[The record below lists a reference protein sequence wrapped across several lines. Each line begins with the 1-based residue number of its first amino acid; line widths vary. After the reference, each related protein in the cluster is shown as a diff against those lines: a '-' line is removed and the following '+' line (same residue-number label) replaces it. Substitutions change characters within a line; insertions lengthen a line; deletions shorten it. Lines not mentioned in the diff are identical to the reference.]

1 MNIHTFNKTSQKLTN
16 CFGTLSFLIVFP
28 PGLVSHRFVLKPCHF
43 VFVSTRFGL
52 SQVCF
57 GTLPFWFCFH
67 QVGFPHRFVLEP
79 CHFDFVST
87 RLGSLTGLFW
97 NLAILIVFPPGLV
110 SHRFVLESCH
120 LDFVSIRLVSLT
132 VFWFTLSGV
141 FSSSVPLQVC
151 LGDCQL
157 GVHFHRVWSLTGL
170 FWNLA
175 FLLCF
180 HQVGFSYRFVWNL
193 AILILF
199 SPGLSQGWF
208 GTFSRFDFV
217 SKKVGFLHNLFLENI
232 ISVFIQS

>member
-1 MNIHTFNKTSQKLTN
+1 MFWNLAIFD
-16 CFGTLSFLIVFP
+16 
-28 PGLVSHRFVLKPCHF
+28 
-43 VFVSTRFGL
+43 FVSTRFGL

-57 GTLPFWFCFH
+57 GTLPF
-67 QVGFPHRFVLEP
+67 L
-79 CHFDFVST
+79 
-87 RLGSLTGLFW
+87 
-97 NLAILIVFPPGLV
+97 ILFPPGLV
-110 SHRFVLESCH
+110 SHRFVLEPCH
-120 LDFVSIRLVSLT
+120 LDFVSIRLGSLT
-132 VFWFTLSGV
+132 VFWLTLPGV
-141 FSSSVPLQVC
+141 FSSSAPLQVS

-157 GVHFHRVWSLTGL
+157 GVHFHRVWSCTGL

-217 SKKVGFLHNLFLENI
+217 SKRLGSFTICFWETVYLFLF
-232 ISVFIQS
+232 SHSFVWWPAHCLYFFIHKFGLYFAINSKQIKYTMV